1 MSQDNEGG
9 DDQTANTTPNPV
21 PTLASTPAPIYNF
34 QWDAVKAQTNLLKH
48 KVSFEQA
55 CTVFKDSML
64 LTVYDVDH
72 SEFEERWFS
81 VGYDTNSILLAVS
94 HTYQTTG
101 PINFT
106 VRVISARSATRD
118 ERRQYEEILR

>member
-1 MSQDNEGG
+1 MSSTASDDNDTNPSPMEP
-9 DDQTANTTPNPV
+9 TTQ
-21 PTLASTPAPIYNF
+21 APIYDF

-55 CTVFKDSML
+55 CTVFKDPML
-64 LTVYDVDH
+64 LTVYDANH

-81 VGYDTNSILLAVS
+81 LGYDNNSSLLAVS

-101 PINFT
+101 PINIT
-106 VRVISARSATRD
+106 VRIISARPAERD